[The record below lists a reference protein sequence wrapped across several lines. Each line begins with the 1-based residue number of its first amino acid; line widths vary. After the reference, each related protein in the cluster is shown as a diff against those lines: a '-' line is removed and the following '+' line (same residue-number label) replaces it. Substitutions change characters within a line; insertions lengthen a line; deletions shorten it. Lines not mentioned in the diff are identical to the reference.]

1 MENKKIIRIIAFT
14 FIVILCISLIVH
26 EINTIEIADSPI
38 LKKEVGEC
46 KKDDSY

>member
-26 EINTIEIADSPI
+26 EINTIESIDENELI
-38 LKKEVGEC
+38 KL
-46 KKDDSY
+46 